1 MARTQTTSQA
11 KVTPTTSESGNLTSA
26 SGGGKLAVTSTGVT
40 DVTIESCDSVSI
52 EALKSRPDL
61 QMTVGQATSS
71 EIGLEKVQ
79 ANLRLAIAK
88 QKTVQLGIKERT
100 EQQRTAEL
108 AFDYSTQVSHT
119 MDAQN
124 EAEFAEE
131 QRLLRAQIR
140 ESNLTIL
147 NAKVIETGAK
157 ADVAQQ
163 KATAYQETYG
173 QSNTTKQSS
182 EGQSRRK
189 SRGSYNADGYV
200 DDAEFV

>member
-1 MARTQTTSQA
+1 MARTQTTAQS
-11 KVTPTTSESGNLTSA
+11 KVNTTTATSGNLAAA
-26 SGGGKLAVTSTGVT
+26 SSGYGKLAVTSTGVT

-61 QMTVGQATSS
+61 QMSVGQAIRE

-108 AFDYSTQVSHT
+108 AFDYSTQVSNT
-119 MDAQN
+119 LDAKN

-131 QRLLRAQIR
+131 QRLLQEQIR
-140 ESNLTIL
+140 ANNLTIL
-147 NAKVIETGAK
+147 NAKAVQTGAK
-157 ADVAQQ
+157 AGVAQE
-163 KATAYQETYG
+163 KAAAYQETYG
-173 QSNTTKQSS
+173 QSTNASQSKK
-182 EGQSRRK
+182 K
-189 SRGSYNADGYV
+189 SRGTYSEDGYV
-200 DDAEFV
+200 GDAEFV